1 MKHIIKFFDQLE
13 DKVRSRLSRHPV
25 VYGVVSG
32 IGIVMFY
39 RGVWLVLDGYPVMT
53 GWVTLIIACIILL
66 LSGVFVSQFVSNSII
81 LSGIKREKKM
91 VEKVEGEIK
100 SDSEHIHDILAAI
113 KKIEADIESIKQG
126 YRS

>member
-1 MKHIIKFFDQLE
+1 MKKFLKFFDLLE

-39 RGVWLVLDGYPVMT
+39 RGVWMVLDGYPVMT
-53 GWVTLIIACIILL
+53 GWVTLVVACVILL

-81 LSGIKREKKM
+81 LSGLKKEKKM

-100 SDSEHIHDILAAI
+100 SDREHINDILALI
-113 KKIEADIESIKQG
+113 KKIETDIEAIKQ
-126 YRS
+126 RKL